1 MAKVFRLHEGQDGT
15 GWFVSKPIS
24 KDELKTIKT
33 EGKDVA
39 TSIPSPFA
47 RIDLVKSAFS
57 WVAENGID
65 GTTAQHK
72 LVSDALDV
80 AQLFFLYPKHKDSI
94 KIVSWNPADR
104 FEKLGQEN
112 NVKHAA
118 FAETLRIYWEQ
129 DSKGNDI
136 YNFSKVNKL
145 YFLLNNANQVIGG
158 TSPAT
163 LFFAAPDVN
172 RVTTDLNIVCNDDI
186 LFDNKYFSLAKRDKS
201 FIEYIFTISKQPKF
215 ADYFPEVYSYLEE
228 VKKHLNAAFRSKI
241 ANFDRNSIDKFSP
254 CPVLNNDMNPCE
266 ILGIRLG
273 VQEQDSNRIEQESDF
288 IIQSELH
295 VVGLKPMV
303 LPNDTFGKQ
312 WTYTTDGVI
321 WNANNK
327 IPTKNIEIPQNSI
340 LPVQSEKYYWLSI
353 GNFLED
359 KIIELPYTI
368 DSTKFKTCG
377 IRKHLL
383 PLTPTFFKYFKAENV
398 SDYLSIEELS
408 GGGIEAKLEIPVKN
422 GKITYKK
429 TYHRDDILKVEVH
442 LAILPFLRTLSI
454 DLDYTLGLQDK
465 RFDRSQELFV
475 ECYEKSN
482 KININVP
489 VVRKQG
495 ERNTIKSSYYKTKKF
510 DAIRIGSNLFSGF
523 IIPSMLECESNQEVS
538 FAIDFGT
545 TNTHIEYKY
554 GSNTE
559 KAIDITS
566 DLPMWQ
572 SLIDRTKGETIEI
585 ADDNNFERDIFPY
598 QFNTNTNYKFPF
610 RTALTYNQNIKF
622 NEPINV
628 FSHTN
633 NFFLFEK
640 LFYST
645 YLKLHTKLKWSNYNK
660 PEEKIFVESY
670 IECLIYIALYKTLLL
685 QGNPQ
690 STKITWFYPV
700 SMDTYELGIFREVW
714 QKSYKKIFK
723 SETTDNIN
731 SIPES
736 IAPYLHYRTLYPG
749 LSLSIDI
756 GGGSSDIAVFN
767 NATDLPEFIS
777 SVKFAGNAIF
787 GDGFPNGAFTN
798 SSDTNGFVK
807 LYKSTVEKAIGQ
819 NSNKNEILKDIV
831 EKRKDS
837 ADFSSFLFSLENE
850 KDIIFNY
857 TDHLRQDRK
866 MKLPIMIFYGAI
878 IYYSANLLKKQGI
891 TEVPK
896 NILLSGTASKTIKII
911 DSGKGYPTISNLFK
925 YIFKEVIGS
934 DAKQL
939 NIALSENPKEITCK
953 GVLKANL
960 DSDITNCPMIFWL
973 GGNTDSVWGKALNKN
988 KDIQNMPYYRD
999 IEIGEVKSLFKNS
1012 INHFF
1017 DLLDSYFMS
1026 INMEGDFGIDNSA
1039 YLKFKEMRSANIQD
1053 FLEQGL
1059 KAFYKS
1065 PDKHIE
1071 ESLFFYP
1078 LIGILN
1084 KLAFELSNIENQ

>member
-15 GWFVSKPIS
+15 GWFASTPIS
-24 KDELKTIKT
+24 KDDLKTIKT
-33 EGKDVA
+33 EGKDVS

-47 RIDLVKSAFS
+47 RIDLVKSAFI
-57 WVAENGID
+57 WVADNGID

-80 AQLFFLYPKHKDSI
+80 AQLFFLYPKHKDII
-94 KIVSWNPADR
+94 KIVSWSPTDR
-104 FEKLGQEN
+104 FEKLGQDN
-112 NVKHAA
+112 NAKHSM

-145 YFLLNNANQVIGG
+145 YFLLNNSNQVIGS

-163 LFFAAPDVN
+163 LFIAAPDVN
-172 RVTTDLNIVCNDDI
+172 KATVDLNIVCNEDV
-186 LFDNKYFSLAKRDKS
+186 LFDKNYFSLAKRDKS
-201 FIEYIFTISKQPKF
+201 FVEYIFTLSKQHNF
-215 ADYFPEVYSYLEE
+215 AILFPEVYSYLEE
-228 VKKHLNAAFRSKI
+228 VKKNLDVSLRSKV
-241 ANFDRNSIDKFSP
+241 ANLASNNLHNFSP
-254 CPVLNNDMNPCE
+254 CPVMDNDMNPCE

-273 VQEQDSNRIEQESDF
+273 IQEQDSNRIEQESDF
-288 IIQSELH
+288 IIQPELP

-321 WNANNK
+321 WNSNNK
-327 IPTKNIEIPQNSI
+327 IPTKNLENPKNSI
-340 LPVQSEKYYWLSI
+340 LPVQSEKYHWLSI

-377 IRKHLL
+377 LNKHLL
-383 PLTPTFFKYFKAENV
+383 PLTPTFFQYFKSENV
-398 SDYLSIEELS
+398 SNFLSLEELS

-442 LAILPFLRTLSI
+442 LAILPFLRTSSI

-465 RFDRSQELFV
+465 RFDRSQELFI
-475 ECYEKSN
+475 ECFEKSN
-482 KININVP
+482 NLNINIP
-489 VVRKQG
+489 VIRKQG
-495 ERNTIKSSYYKTKKF
+495 ERNTIKSSYYKTKSF
-510 DAIRIGSNLFSGF
+510 DAIRIGNNLLTGF
-523 IIPSMLECESNQEVS
+523 IVPSMLECNSNQEVS

-554 GSNTE
+554 GSNAE
-559 KAIDITS
+559 KAIDITT

-598 QFNTNTNYKFPF
+598 QFNSKSNYKFPF

-622 NEPINV
+622 NEPIDV

-660 PEEKIFVESY
+660 PEEKVFVESY

-685 QGNPQ
+685 HGNPQ

-700 SMDTYELGIFREVW
+700 SMDSFELGIFFEVW
-714 QKSYKKIFK
+714 QKAYKKIFK
-723 SETTDNIN
+723 SDSKDNIN
-731 SIPES
+731 AIPES
-736 IAPYLHYRTLYPG
+736 IAPYLYYRTIYPG

-767 NATDLPEFIS
+767 NAHDLPEFIS

-787 GDGFPNGAFTN
+787 GDGFPNGAFTS

-807 LYKSTVEKAIGQ
+807 SYRANVEKAIGQ
-819 NSNKNEILKDIV
+819 NSNKKEILEDIV

-866 MKLPIMIFYGAI
+866 MKLPILIFYGAI
-878 IYYSANLLKKQGI
+878 IYYSANLLKKHGI

-911 DSGKGYPTISNLFK
+911 DPKKGYPNISNLSK
-925 YIFKEVIGS
+925 HIFKQVMGL
-934 DAKQL
+934 DTNQL

-960 DSDITNCPMIFWL
+960 VSDITNCPMIFWL
-973 GGNTDSVWGKALNKN
+973 GGNDDSVWGQSLNKN
-988 KDIQNMPYYRD
+988 KDIQNMPYYKD
-999 IEIGEVKSLFKNS
+999 IESTKVKALFENS

-1017 DLLDSYFMS
+1017 DLLDTYFKS
-1026 INMEGDFGIDNSA
+1026 INIEGDFGIDNSA

-1078 LIGILN
+1078 LIGIIN
-1084 KLAFELSNIENQ
+1084 KLAFELANTDNP